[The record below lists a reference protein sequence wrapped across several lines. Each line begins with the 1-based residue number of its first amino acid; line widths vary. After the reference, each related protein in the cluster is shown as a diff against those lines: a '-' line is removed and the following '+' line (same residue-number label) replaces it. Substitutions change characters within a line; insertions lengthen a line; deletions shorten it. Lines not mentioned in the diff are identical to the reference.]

1 VLVVPV
7 IEAID
12 ESSMAS
18 WIDVSVDCH
27 FSLHN
32 LPYGV
37 LNPPGSTARIGTAIG
52 EYALDLKCLARAHI
66 FDNIGFNVEVLQD
79 VDLNRYAALG
89 KPVHLKVRHLL
100 QDLLRYDTKLGHVL
114 RDNAELR
121 HEAFCPL
128 DAVSMHMPFRVSE
141 YTDFFCGLP
150 HAETVRSVAHR
161 T

>member
-37 LNPPGSTARIGTAIG
+37 LSPPGSTARIGTAIG
-52 EYALDLKCLARAHI
+52 EYALDLKCLAGAHI

-79 VDLNRYAALG
+79 VDTNRYAALR
-89 KPVHLKVRHLL
+89 KPVHLKVPRIGCTSAAKSH
-100 QDLLRYDTKLGHVL
+100 RFG
-114 RDNAELR
+114 
-121 HEAFCPL
+121 
-128 DAVSMHMPFRVSE
+128 
-141 YTDFFCGLP
+141 CGNGIANP
-150 HAETVRSVAHR
+150 RSAIDGEHNS
-161 T
+161 